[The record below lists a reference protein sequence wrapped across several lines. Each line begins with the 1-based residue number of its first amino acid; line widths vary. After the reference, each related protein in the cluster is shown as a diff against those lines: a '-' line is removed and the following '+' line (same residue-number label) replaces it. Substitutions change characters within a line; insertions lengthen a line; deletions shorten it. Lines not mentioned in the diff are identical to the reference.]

1 MWTQGVVC
9 YSSTT
14 IRSQGY
20 HIQAR
25 IHTQNTVAPGNLERP
40 GTGEA
45 RPSLSFFLASPS
57 PLPRPIVL
65 ASYLYDNVV
74 SDRQLEFLD
83 VFLYDGP
90 VVPSVEGDLGML
102 HIVARNIDLAYI

>member
-1 MWTQGVVC
+1 M
-9 YSSTT
+9 
-14 IRSQGY
+14 
-20 HIQAR
+20 
-25 IHTQNTVAPGNLERP
+25 
-40 GTGEA
+40 
-45 RPSLSFFLASPS
+45 SFFLASPS

-65 ASYLYDNVV
+65 ASYLYDDVV

-102 HIVARNIDLAYI
+102 HIVARNIDLAYIRHGGAARVVVVQFTQ